1 MKKEKKKNN
10 EKKTKELTGCM
21 GHKLAR
27 GKGAVIKCIDGVSY
41 YTSDVVDIR
50 NVTANG
56 VEIETQNT
64 IYKLNFPTSNTLS
77 EAV

>member
-1 MKKEKKKNN
+1 MKNKDKSKKI
-10 EKKTKELTGCM
+10 KELTGCL
-21 GHKLAR
+21 GYKLVR
-27 GKGAVIKCIDGVSY
+27 GKAAVINCSDGVSY

-56 VEIETQNT
+56 VEIETMNT
-64 IYKLNFPTSNTLS
+64 IYILNFPLGETLS

>member
-1 MKKEKKKNN
+1 MKNKDKAKKI
-10 EKKTKELTGCM
+10 KELTGCL

-27 GKGAVIKCIDGVSY
+27 GKSAVVNCSDGISY

-56 VEIETQNT
+56 VEIETMNT
-64 IYKLNFPTSNTLS
+64 IYILNFPSGASLR

>member
-1 MKKEKKKNN
+1 MKKEKKKNK
-10 EKKTKELTGCM
+10 EKKTKELTGCL

-27 GKGAVIKCIDGVSY
+27 GKGAVIKCTDGVSY

-56 VEIETQNT
+56 VEIETMNT
-64 IYKLNFPTSNTLS
+64 IYILNFPSGETFS

>member
-1 MKKEKKKNN
+1 MKNKDKAKKI
-10 EKKTKELTGCM
+10 KELTGCL
-21 GHKLAR
+21 GYKLAR
-27 GKGAVIKCIDGVSY
+27 GKAAVINCSDGVSY

-56 VEIETQNT
+56 VEIETMNT
-64 IYKLNFPTSNTLS
+64 IYILNFPSGESFS

>member
-1 MKKEKKKNN
+1 
-10 EKKTKELTGCM
+10 M

-27 GKGAVIKCIDGVSY
+27 GKGAVIKCTDGVSY
-41 YTSDVVDIR
+41 YTSNVVDIR

-64 IYKLNFPTSNTLS
+64 IYKLNFPSNETLN

>member
-1 MKKEKKKNN
+1 MKNKDKAKKI
-10 EKKTKELTGCM
+10 KELTGCL

-27 GKGAVIKCIDGVSY
+27 GKSAVINCSDGVSY
-41 YTSDVVDIR
+41 YTADVVDIR

-56 VEIETQNT
+56 VEIETMNT
-64 IYKLNFPTSNTLS
+64 IYVLNFPLGEPLS

>member
-1 MKKEKKKNN
+1 MKNKDKAKKI
-10 EKKTKELTGCM
+10 KELTGCL

-27 GKGAVIKCIDGVSY
+27 GKSAVITCTDGVSY

-50 NVTANG
+50 NVTASG

-64 IYKLNFPTSNTLS
+64 IYKLNFLTSDTLS
-77 EAV
+77 EVV